1 MKVFIV
7 VNTVHIFE
15 EVLNQIYIQHLFSDI
30 FAPKLFSGGILKTGI
45 LVSKQNNQV
54 TFENISI
61 LRKEPDLFCAN
72 VNLFEFVQQIL
83 G

>member
-30 FAPKLFSGGILKTGI
+30 FAPKLFSGVKIGTSNIKT
-45 LVSKQNNQV
+45 KQSGYFREHLDPEKG
-54 TFENISI
+54 TWFA
-61 LRKEPDLFCAN
+61 LR
-72 VNLFEFVQQIL
+72 
-83 G
+83 

>member
-30 FAPKLFSGGILKTGI
+30 FAPKLFSGVKTGI